1 MYLSEN
7 FGDLG
12 NCFSGGLRSLDQL
25 DTVMSAV
32 VYFCSYQ
39 IDPSSELET
48 LVEALNEMS
57 YVK

>member
-1 MYLSEN
+1 M
-7 FGDLG
+7 
-12 NCFSGGLRSLDQL
+12 DQL

-39 IDPSSELET
+39 IDPSSELEP